1 MAVVPYANVSSAP
14 SEEDFVVTGWLKY
27 APMTT
32 RAATKRGRRGATAT
46 WGVLLRSV
54 RRGRVCGT
62 ARGGVRRGENGIALK
77 YSQRV
82 ARRRARDVEEDMSIG
97 YAIY

>member
-32 RAATKRGRRGATAT
+32 RAATKAWSSRCDCDLGRPFAFGAART
-46 WGVLLRSV
+46 SV
-54 RRGRVCGT
+54 RNRAWRC
-62 ARGGVRRGENGIALK
+62 AEGENGIAQK

-82 ARRRARDVEEDMSIG
+82 ARRDVEEDMSIG
-97 YAIY
+97 YAMY